1 MCTLVCEG
9 IFTQTS
15 ACKGY
20 KLILGCLSLSHVS
33 TLISPDSISLS
44 LQLTLWLVSWKI
56 NPRILLQSPPP
67 GIGVIA
73 VHHGAQLLMWVR
85 GIRTQVL
92 MLFQQASYPQNRA
105 PQPESALNKAFKLVR
120 DFHTNQWAL
129 GTLHEQIVIGPAVLI
144 YTGIA

>member
-1 MCTLVCEG
+1 M
-9 IFTQTS
+9 
-15 ACKGY
+15 
-20 KLILGCLSLSHVS
+20 
-33 TLISPDSISLS
+33 
-44 LQLTLWLVSWKI
+44 
-56 NPRILLQSPPP
+56 
-67 GIGVIA
+67 
-73 VHHGAQLLMWVR
+73 HHGAQLLMWVR